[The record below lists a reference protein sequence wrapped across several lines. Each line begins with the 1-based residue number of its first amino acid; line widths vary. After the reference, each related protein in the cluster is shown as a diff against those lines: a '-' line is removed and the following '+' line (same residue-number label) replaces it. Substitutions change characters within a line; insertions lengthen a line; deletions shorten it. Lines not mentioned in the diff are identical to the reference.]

1 MSDTKHFSVAP
12 SLPPLDPKVVASLNS
27 PLSPDLVALVAALDR
42 YTASVAVHTHA
53 VRQNSEILTGLVTM
67 LLTEEDRQDP
77 DDEPMIGASM
87 NSPRR
92 DPLQQALVKN
102 GWDGRRKP

>member
-1 MSDTKHFSVAP
+1 MSDTK
-12 SLPPLDPKVVASLNS
+12 
-27 PLSPDLVALVAALDR
+27 PLSPDVLALVTALDR

-67 LLTEEDRQDP
+67 LLTEEDHQDP

-87 NSPRR
+87 NSPRAR
-92 DPLQQALVKN
+92 
-102 GWDGRRKP
+102 